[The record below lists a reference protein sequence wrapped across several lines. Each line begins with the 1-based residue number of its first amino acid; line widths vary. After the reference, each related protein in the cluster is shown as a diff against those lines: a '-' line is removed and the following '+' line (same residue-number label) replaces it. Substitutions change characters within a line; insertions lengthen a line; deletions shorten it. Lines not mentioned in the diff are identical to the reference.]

1 LLFVQRQYAGTDFT
15 APRDAG
21 MFPFC
26 SSAAESFPAP
36 QEGDM
41 ARIKQADHPTILRMV
56 DAERRKVA
64 DVAAEYGC
72 TPAALYALL
81 GKLRRRS
88 GEGPR
93 DNGPA
98 QPPLALDPGRP
109 ADTAAPT
116 FGQRGEA
123 AQAEPGLAA
132 GVAQAAAPSNESASI
147 PAAATWDVPVAAS
160 PAAVDVNVLA
170 FERSEPPA
178 GAGVPPTQEAKPPA
192 TSAPPKS
199 PAGTESLRQRSGR
212 GALGAKLA
220 KPGCGLVM
228 RTADGEES
236 MTPFRSVED
245 LLSAIKP
252 ILRASAASSDPVWFS
267 LQPVDLATIDVDAA

>member
-1 LLFVQRQYAGTDFT
+1 MFSLCSIAGESVQASR
-15 APRDAG
+15 
-21 MFPFC
+21 
-26 SSAAESFPAP
+26 

-56 DAERRKVA
+56 DAERRKVS

-88 GEGPR
+88 GEGPQHS
-93 DNGPA
+93 GTA
-98 QPPLALDPGRP
+98 QPPLALDPVEPLDVAGWP
-109 ADTAAPT
+109 VSDWKDAAKAGAPN
-116 FGQRGEA
+116 
-123 AQAEPGLAA
+123 LAA
-132 GVAQAAAPSNESASI
+132 GTA
-147 PAAATWDVPVAAS
+147 PAAGASDEPDSTASLPTAA
-160 PAAVDVNVLA
+160 DVNILA
-170 FERSEPPA
+170 FEPSEPPE
-178 GAGVPPTQEAKPPA
+178 GAGVPEGRQTSGTSKPQ
-192 TSAPPKS
+192 
-199 PAGTESLRQRSGR
+199 AGAESLRQRSGR
-212 GALGAKLA
+212 GPGALGAKLA